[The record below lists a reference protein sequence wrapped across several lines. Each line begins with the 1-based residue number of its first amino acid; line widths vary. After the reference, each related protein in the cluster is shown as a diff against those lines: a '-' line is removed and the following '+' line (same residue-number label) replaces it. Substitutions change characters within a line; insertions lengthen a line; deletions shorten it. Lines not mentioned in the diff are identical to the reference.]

1 MEGPAWDFQ
10 HSVECKAS
18 REFAWK
24 YWTNISNW
32 DDPPAKFELDGPF
45 DAGSRLRTILPG
57 QTLHSV
63 IRDVKAER
71 EATIEMQL
79 PDAIVSF
86 RWSFEE
92 LGKDRVQITQRITL
106 AGRNAKSFVAQ
117 ASVLER
123 TVPEGMKKLA
133 AAIERT
139 SGCGE
144 ASRGDID

>member
-1 MEGPAWDFQ
+1 MANGMEEPVWDFQ

-18 REFAWK
+18 RESAWS
-24 YWTNISNW
+24 YWTNIANW

-45 DAGSRLRTILPG
+45 GAGSRLTTILPG

-63 IRDVKAER
+63 IRDVKARR

-86 RWSFEE
+86 HWSFEE
-92 LGKDRVQITQRITL
+92 LGKDRVQITQRIML
-106 AGRNAKSFVAQ
+106 IGRNAKSFVTE

-123 TVPEGMKKLA
+123 TAPEGVKKLA
-133 AAIERT
+133 AGIEQ
-139 SGCGE
+139 S
-144 ASRGDID
+144 SLLQ